1 MTKSS
6 PGVSVMD
13 ELGGVA
19 WTRAPAKLNLT
30 LLVGPR
36 RNDGF
41 HELITIFQAISIFDE
56 VEVKFRRCVDGT
68 KLVKPMIYMSL
79 DGPDLGP
86 DDENLAWRAAAAFME
101 QTGKAGHVEIHH
113 KKMFPVR
120 SSLFV
125 FVYIFLSQLLQ

>member
-6 PGVSVMD
+6 PRASCMD
-13 ELGGVA
+13 ELDRVA

-30 LLVGPR
+30 LLVGSR
-36 RNDGF
+36 RDDGF

-56 VEVKFRRCVDGT
+56 VEVKFRRCIDGT

-86 DDENLAWRAAAAFME
+86 DDENLSL
-101 QTGKAGHVEIHH
+101 IHISE
-113 KKMFPVR
+113 PTR
-120 SSLFV
+120 P
-125 FVYIFLSQLLQ
+125 Y